1 MKEAFFSVALERQK
15 KKTQNRTACIN
26 PAKDFE
32 STTLL
37 KKNSVKPSSLSTL
50 KYSRWTEIF
59 IGINCGL
66 SCTGLTR
73 EDEIDLI
80 DLLPQNNPYWKAL
93 TKPERREGTLASFGP
108 TLIIFRSIW
117 PPSVEQSVESYRRSL
132 VV

>member
-1 MKEAFFSVALERQK
+1 MALERK
-15 KKTQNRTACIN
+15 KKKIRIACIN

-32 STTLL
+32 FTTLL
-37 KKNSVKPSSLSTL
+37 KKKNPSKPSSLSTL
-50 KYSRWTEIF
+50 KYSLWIEIF
-59 IGINCGL
+59 MGINCSL

-93 TKPERREGTLASFGP
+93 TKPEGTLASFGP

-117 PPSVEQSVESYRRSL
+117 LPSVEQPVESYRRSL